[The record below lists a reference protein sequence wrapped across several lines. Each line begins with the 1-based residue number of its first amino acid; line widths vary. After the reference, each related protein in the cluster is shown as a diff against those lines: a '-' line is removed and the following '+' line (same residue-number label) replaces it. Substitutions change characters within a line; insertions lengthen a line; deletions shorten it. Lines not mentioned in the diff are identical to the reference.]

1 MEWKRLLQK
10 TGRHG
15 TTLLLTLGRKG
26 CLGNRGAPTEVGGN
40 MYIDKQLKL
49 NVNGVPQFIS
59 IRAEKEKAPLLI
71 YLHGGPGDAAFPLV
85 MTYNK
90 MLEQQFTVVIW
101 EQRGAGKSYYKF
113 DGPVTI
119 DIFLNDLYTLVDY
132 LLPRFHQSSVYLV
145 GHSWGSI
152 LGLRFVKAYPEL
164 VHTYI
169 GCGQVVNMKKSSK
182 SAYEYALAH
191 ADKKDL
197 EKLRRIDCSYQTD
210 SWLND
215 LLFVTRQVVKH
226 KTNFEAQTQYG
237 APIIFIEGRYDNH
250 VSFALAKEYFDQ
262 IETEKQFY
270 WFEESCHFPQW
281 SESDRFNKLI
291 CNLLT

>member
-1 MEWKRLLQK
+1 
-10 TGRHG
+10 
-15 TTLLLTLGRKG
+15 
-26 CLGNRGAPTEVGGN
+26 
-40 MYIDKQLKL
+40 
-49 NVNGVPQFIS
+49 
-59 IRAEKEKAPLLI
+59 
-71 YLHGGPGDAAFPLV
+71 
-85 MTYNK
+85 
-90 MLEQQFTVVIW
+90 MLF
-101 EQRGAGKSYYKF
+101 RS
-113 DGPVTI
+113 
-119 DIFLNDLYTLVDY
+119 
-132 LLPRFHQSSVYLV
+132 
-145 GHSWGSI
+145 
-152 LGLRFVKAYPEL
+152 
-164 VHTYI
+164 
-169 GCGQVVNMKKSSK
+169 
-182 SAYEYALAH
+182 

-226 KTNFEAQTQYG
+226 KGSLYGRTNYNNLAIPFLLSRYYTLADLIRRQRGSLQAIQYLWQEVMQTNFEAQTQYG

-250 VSFALAKEYFDQ
+250 VSSALAKEYFDR